1 MDDLRV
7 ENDEDGEI
15 YWLFQGER
23 EVGTMRYGW
32 EDGVLVLYHTQVDR
46 TLGRRGLGSALVEH
60 VLGEARE
67 RGVKIEP
74 FCLFVRSYL
83 ERHPEH
89 ADLVAG

>member
-1 MDDLRV
+1 V
-7 ENDEDGEI
+7 ENDEAGEI
-15 YWLFQGER
+15 YRLFFGEQ
-23 EVGTMRYGW
+23 EVGTLRYGW
-32 EDGVLVLYHTQVDR
+32 EDGMLVLYHTQVDR

-60 VLGEARE
+60 VLDDARR

-83 ERHPEH
+83 ERHPEY